1 MGEVAIGPSPDSHIL
16 ASQNDRATI
25 GGKIRAETRA
35 DFAAVA
41 QNGLAL
47 AERAADDGRLE
58 TAKRIAETALSAA
71 RKAEDDELVKKATLR
86 WLELQ

>member
-1 MGEVAIGPSPDSHIL
+1 MPSMVMTSFDTRTDVPGRSRI
-16 ASQNDRATI
+16 DR
-25 GGKIRAETRA
+25 GRA
-35 DFAAVA
+35 AACSM
-41 QNGLAL
+41 